1 MTDINRKDSTEM
13 FTPPA
18 TTTMMWM
25 VHFSFGQHTSGEF
38 TINLFFIDRYPIPTE
53 QAFYGSSAAAV
64 AKGITSAAA
73 ADPYPPCPVRRS
85 E

>member
-1 MTDINRKDSTEM
+1 M

-18 TTTMMWM
+18 TTTRMWM
-25 VHFSFGQHTSGEF
+25 VHFSLGQHTRGEF
-38 TINLFFIDRYPIPTE
+38 TINLFFINRYPIPTE

-73 ADPYPPCPVRRS
+73 DPYPPCPVRRS